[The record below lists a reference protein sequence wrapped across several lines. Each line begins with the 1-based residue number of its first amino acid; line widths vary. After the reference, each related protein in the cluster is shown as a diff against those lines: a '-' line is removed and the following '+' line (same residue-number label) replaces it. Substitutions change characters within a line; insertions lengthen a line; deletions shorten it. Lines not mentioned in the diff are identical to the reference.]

1 MYKYY
6 IPYVLGG
13 KTITD
18 LSMGSITISTSTKIC
33 AENFDKS
40 TQLIRE
46 KIVESE
52 KARHVCTADQVLI
65 INFILI
71 PPFNPEEAITAGAEN
86 PGNPK

>member
-46 KIVESE
+46 KIVES
-52 KARHVCTADQVLI
+52 
-65 INFILI
+65 
-71 PPFNPEEAITAGAEN
+71 
-86 PGNPK
+86 